1 VEPFRTMAAGIPP
14 APFIDITRRPQPD
27 PESPEVSLH
36 HPSTDRKESTAT
48 ERLRALHAKATA
60 KLHDKLH
67 PSDSKRDAESKS
79 MQDRL
84 MYLCVI

>member
-1 VEPFRTMAAGIPP
+1 MAGGTPP
-14 APFIDITRRPQPD
+14 APFIDMTRRPEPG

-36 HPSTDRKESTAT
+36 YPSTDRKESTAT

-67 PSDSKRDAESKS
+67 PSDSKHDTESKS

-84 MYLCVI
+84 MNLHVIQR